1 MDTLA
6 ALRRE
11 IDALDDGILELLAR
25 RMEVA
30 RRVATYKHEAGIAV
44 RLADRIEAV
53 KERNAAGAAKR
64 GLDPRYV
71 RTLWAII
78 IEETCS
84 FEEQLFAEA
93 AETAPAS

>member
-1 MDTLA
+1 MNTLVDF
-6 ALRRE
+6 RRE
-11 IDALDDGILELLAR
+11 IDALDDGILDLLAQ

-30 RRVATYKHEAGIAV
+30 RRVAAYKHEAGIPA

-53 KERNAAGAAKR
+53 KERCAAAAAAH

-84 FEEQLFAEA
+84 FEERLFAETA
-93 AETAPAS
+93 AAT

>member
-11 IDALDDGILELLAR
+11 IDALDDGILDLLAR
-25 RMEVA
+25 RMDVA
-30 RRVATYKHEAGIAV
+30 RRVAAYKHEAGIPA

-53 KERNAAGAAKR
+53 KERNAANASAR

-71 RTLWAII
+71 RTIWAII

-84 FEEQLFAEA
+84 FEERLFAEQ
-93 AETAPAS
+93 APAA

>member
-11 IDALDDGILELLAR
+11 IDALDDGILDLLAQ

-30 RRVATYKHEAGIAV
+30 RRVAAYKHEAGIPA
-44 RLADRIEAV
+44 RLAERIEAV
-53 KERNAAGAAKR
+53 KERNAAGATAR
-64 GLDPRYV
+64 GLDPRYI

-84 FEEQLFAEA
+84 FEERLFAEQPSA
-93 AETAPAS
+93 

>member
-11 IDALDDGILELLAR
+11 IDALDDGILELLAQ
-25 RMEVA
+25 RMAVA
-30 RRVATYKHEAGIAV
+30 RRVAAYKHEAGIPA

-53 KERNAAGAAKR
+53 KERNAGNAPAR

-71 RTLWAII
+71 RTIWAII

-84 FEEQLFAEA
+84 FEERLFAEQ
-93 AETAPAS
+93 APAA

>member
-11 IDALDDGILELLAR
+11 IDALDDGILDLLAR
-25 RMEVA
+25 RMDVV
-30 RRVATYKHEAGIAV
+30 RRVAAYKHEAGIPA

-53 KERNAAGAAKR
+53 KERNAANAAGR
-64 GLDPRYV
+64 DLDPRYV
-71 RTLWAII
+71 RTIWAII

-84 FEEQLFAEA
+84 FEERLFAESP
-93 AETAPAS
+93 APAS